1 MCYYIC
7 RLNGKDAS
15 NMSKEEYKTA
25 AEIEVA
31 FSRIIGP
38 LSIMN
43 IMDSF
48 KDKRKDI
55 NQLLEIIVKW
65 AAEFQTNRNMSFI
78 TNDEILK
85 VYERC
90 DELKDR
96 YLFDNNLGN
105 ESELT
110 DEIVIWV
117 LELMSLRKRQIEGND
132 K

>member
-1 MCYYIC
+1 
-7 RLNGKDAS
+7 
-15 NMSKEEYKTA
+15 MSKEEYKTV

-43 IMDSF
+43 VMGSF
-48 KDKRKDI
+48 KDKHKDI

-65 AAEFQTNRNMSFI
+65 AAEFQANRNLSFI
-78 TNDEILK
+78 KDNEILN

-90 DELKDR
+90 DELKDK
-96 YLFDNNLGN
+96 YLFDNNLGD

-117 LELMSLRKRQIEGND
+117 LELMSLRKRQVEGND
-132 K
+132 N

>member
-1 MCYYIC
+1 
-7 RLNGKDAS
+7 
-15 NMSKEEYKTA
+15 MSKEEYKTA
-25 AEIEVA
+25 AEIEVT

-38 LSIMN
+38 LSIMKY
-43 IMDSF
+43 MDSF

>member
-1 MCYYIC
+1 M
-7 RLNGKDAS
+7 NK
-15 NMSKEEYKTA
+15 KEYKTA